1 MVSFPSSTIMQTDN
15 RPKSRK
21 TLFIGLVATLAGIG
35 LAVYFSMDR
44 EAVGPE
50 QETATE
56 TSRRFSKPDASAALQ
71 ELYGSE
77 FSGESIKTESGELA
91 GFWFEQGFSIGD
103 RDYHVIFGKAQKIDP
118 ETGTPLDSHVQGV
131 KVGAATY
138 RLDSDGWRAIGM
150 QTGIGEIGSWGE
162 APDIKQ
168 AKTLTLSPKR
178 IAFMLDFGYGMGG
191 YFDNGKVLFGF
202 DGTTWVDL
210 GFVQTGGNNAGAC
223 DDEPLPSGIT
233 IPCWSYTGVISVLSD
248 IHHGYPDLLVAR
260 TGTQSGDEQH
270 PINSAENAVYR
281 FDGDKYADTG
291 NE

>member
-1 MVSFPSSTIMQTDN
+1 MMQTDKHST
-15 RPKSRK
+15 PRK
-21 TLFIGLVATLAGIG
+21 TLFIGSIATLAVIG
-35 LAVYFSMDR
+35 LATYFSLDR
-44 EAVGPE
+44 TVFDSA
-50 QETATE
+50 QETAPE
-56 TSRRFSKPDASAALQ
+56 TISRFSKPDPSAALK

-77 FSGESIKTESGELA
+77 FSGESIKTESGELV
-91 GFWFEQGFSIGD
+91 GFWFEQSFAIGGL
-103 RDYHVIFGKAQKIDP
+103 DYHVIFGKTQKIDP
-118 ETGTPLDSHVQGV
+118 ETGAPLDSHVQGV

-168 AKTLTLSPKR
+168 AEVLTLSPER

-191 YFDNGKVLFGF
+191 YFDDGKVLFGF
-202 DGTTWVDL
+202 DGTTWIDL

-223 DDEPLPSGIT
+223 DDKPLPSGIM
-233 IPCWSYTGVISVLSD
+233 IPCWSYTGTISVLSD

-270 PINSAENAVYR
+270 PVKPAENAVYR

-291 NE
+291 RE

>member
-1 MVSFPSSTIMQTDN
+1 MQTDN
-15 RPKSRK
+15 RPKFRK
-21 TLFIGLVATLAGIG
+21 TLFIGLIAALAGIG

-44 EAVGPE
+44 EAVAPDQEAAPE
-50 QETATE
+50 TI
-56 TSRRFSKPDASAALQ
+56 RRLSKPTPSGALQ

-91 GFWFEQGFSIGD
+91 GFWFEQSFAIGD

-118 ETGTPLDSHVQGV
+118 ETGAPLDSHVQGV

-162 APDIKQ
+162 APDIKL
-168 AKTLTLSPKR
+168 AEILTLSSKR

-191 YFDNGKVLFGF
+191 YFDDGKVLFGF

-223 DDEPLPSGIT
+223 DDKPLLSGIT
-233 IPCWSYTGVISVLSD
+233 IHCWAYTGTISVLSD
-248 IHHGYPDLLVAR
+248 IHLGYPDLLVTR
-260 TGTQSGDEQH
+260 TGTRSGDEQH
-270 PINSAENAVYR
+270 PIKPAEDAVFR

-291 NE
+291 SD